1 MKRVPVPRPVLP
13 SLALVSTRR
22 FIPTREWE
30 DARQIRGLE
39 GEHAAMAYLTA
50 CGWSIEEHRFRLGR
64 HDIDLIARRNGV
76 VAFVEVKTRRGS
88 SFGSPALAVGRW
100 KQSAIARVAEIW
112 RIRNGRAGDT
122 YRFDVIEVL
131 EGRGGKVRIEHLEDA
146 WRLSR

>member
-1 MKRVPVPRPVLP
+1 MKRMPTPRPVLP
-13 SLALVSTRR
+13 NLAHVSTRR

-64 HDIDLIARRNGV
+64 HDIDLIARRNSV

-88 SFGSPALAVGRW
+88 SFGSPASAVGRW

-112 RIRNGRAGDT
+112 RIRNGRAGEV
-122 YRFDVIEVL
+122 YRFDVVEVR
-131 EGRGGKVRIEHLEDA
+131 EARGGKVTIEHLEDA
-146 WRLSR
+146 WRLNR